1 MALCSLLLETATCK
15 VWHFLVFLEALAV
28 YEIKLHIFSVRE
40 M

>member
-28 YEIKLHIFSVRE
+28 YEIKLQTISLV
-40 M
+40 